1 MDLDLDLYINSVI
14 SLLVITA
21 AFDPVK
27 IIFFN
32 KAVSHLQ
39 GSRVTSAARVAL
51 YIIIILGGSAL
62 IGRGFLNIL
71 GIDLDAFSAVGGLI
85 ITLIGFEMLYGGDPS
100 MAQGENVR
108 ERGPEEDDS
117 LLLPLTLPLIAGPG
131 AITTTIT
138 IASQEN
144 TNESV
149 LVALIGVCV
158 VAISAFV
165 SFAWLGDIIG
175 KAKPTTVS
183 LLVRIGGLLLATIGA
198 QMMLNGIKN
207 FFS

>member
-1 MDLDLDLYINSVI
+1 MDLNLYINSII

-21 AFDPVK
+21 AFDPIK

-39 GSRVTSAARVAL
+39 GGRVSSAARIAL
-51 YIIIILGGSAL
+51 YIVIILGGSAL
-62 IGRGFLNIL
+62 VGRGFLNIL
-71 GIDLDAFSAVGGLI
+71 GINLDAFSAVGGLI
-85 ITLIGFEMLYGGDPS
+85 ITLMGFEMLYGGDPS
-100 MAQGENVR
+100 MAQGEKVR
-108 ERGPEEDDS
+108 ERGPVEDDS
-117 LLLPLTLPLIAGPG
+117 LLIPITLPLIAGPG

-138 IASQEN
+138 IASQGD
-144 TNESV
+144 TTESV
-149 LVALIGVCV
+149 IVALVGVGI

-165 SFAWLGDIIG
+165 SFAWLGNIVG
-175 KAKPTTVS
+175 RAKPTTVS

-198 QMMLNGIKN
+198 QMMLGGLKN